1 LAGGARK
8 LEPADEQPPVGFD
21 IDGAVTISGGE
32 KVKVATA
39 WSTSVNTEEAVSAAY
54 AQVRHKLGGPPDWL
68 AVHASVAHD
77 GSVLINTLHEVAPA
91 VSVHGGTSCL
101 GVMTEEGF
109 HAADGVGLGLLGL
122 SDPTGRYG
130 VGVEGSGLDPREAG
144 AAAARKAMA
153 VAGRPGESPDLIWLT
168 CTPGSEEK
176 VLQGIEGVVGS
187 NVPIAGGSAAD
198 KTIEGH
204 WKQFANG
211 EVYSNSVV
219 VTAMFPSTG
228 AHSFFWSGYYTTE
241 HRGTVTKASGRTIHT
256 IDNRPAAEVYN
267 EWTYGTIK
275 DSLNGGN
282 VLADTTLHPIGRRAK
297 KIGGVTFY
305 RLSHP
310 EAVTPKGGLSLFTDI
325 EAGEKIVLMA
335 GSQLDLI
342 ARSGVVARHA
352 LKKGALSPDQAAGGL
367 VIFCA
372 GCMLAIQD
380 RMEEVVANV
389 RDALGGNPFL
399 GAFTF
404 GEQGCFV
411 DGANY
416 HGNLM
421 MSVIVFERG

>member
-1 LAGGARK
+1 MK
-8 LEPADEQPPVGFD
+8 
-21 IDGAVTISGGE
+21 VT
-32 KVKVATA
+32 TA
-39 WSTSVNTEEAVSAAY
+39 WSTSANTEEAVSAAY
-54 AQVRHKLGGPPDWL
+54 AKVARELGGAPDWL
-68 AVHASVAHD
+68 AVHASVEHD
-77 GSVLINTLHEVAPA
+77 SAVLVDTLHKIAPA
-91 VSVHGGTSCL
+91 IPVHGGTSCL
-101 GVMTEEGF
+101 GVMTEAGF
-109 HAADGVGLGLLGL
+109 HTADGVGLGLFGL
-122 SDPTGRYG
+122 SDSAGRYG
-130 VGVEGSGLDPREAG
+130 VGAAGGSSNPRALGAVAAREAL
-144 AAAARKAMA
+144 AA
-153 VAGRPGESPDLIWLT
+153 AGRPDESPDLIWLT
-168 CTPGSEEK
+168 CAPGFEEQ
-176 VLQGIEGVVGS
+176 VLQGIEDTIGP
-187 NVPIAGGSAAD
+187 NIPIAGGSAAD
-198 KTIEGH
+198 NTIEGH

-211 EVYSNSVV
+211 EVYSDGVV

-228 AHSFFWSGYYTTE
+228 VHSFFWSGYYTTE

-267 EWTYGTIK
+267 EWTYGSIQ
-275 DSLNGGN
+275 DSLSGGN
-282 VLADTTLHPIGRRAK
+282 VLANTTLHPIGRRAK

-310 EAVTPKGGLSLFTDI
+310 ESVTPEGGLSLFTNV
-325 EAGEKIVLMA
+325 EAGENIVLMA
-335 GSQLDLI
+335 GSQLDLV

-352 LKKGALSPDQAAGGL
+352 LKKGSLAPDQVAGGL

-389 RDALGGNPFL
+389 REALGGNPFL

-421 MSVIVFERG
+421 MSVIVFERS

>member
-1 LAGGARK
+1 M
-8 LEPADEQPPVGFD
+8 
-21 IDGAVTISGGE
+21 
-32 KVKVATA
+32 KVATA
-39 WSTSVNTEEAVSAAY
+39 WSISTDTKEAVSTAY
-54 AQVRHKLGGPPDWL
+54 AKVTSELGGPPDWL
-68 AVHASVAHD
+68 AVHASVEHD
-77 GSVLINTLHEVAPA
+77 SSVLLDALHKIAPD
-91 VSVHGGTSCL
+91 VPVHGGTSCL
-101 GVMTEEGF
+101 GVMTEAGF
-109 HAADGVGLGLLGL
+109 HTADGVGLGLFGL
-122 SDPTGRYG
+122 CDPSGSYG
-130 VGVEGSGLDPREAG
+130 VGAEESGPNPRAVG
-144 AAAARKAMA
+144 AAATREALAA
-153 VAGRPGESPDLIWLT
+153 AGRPDESPDLIWLT
-168 CTPGSEEK
+168 CAPGSEEQ
-176 VLQGIEGVVGS
+176 VLQGIEDAVGP
-187 NVPIAGGSAAD
+187 NVPVAGGSAAD
-198 KTIEGH
+198 NTIEGY
-204 WKQFANG
+204 WKQFASG
-211 EVYSNSVV
+211 EVYSDGVV

-228 AHSFFWSGYYTTE
+228 VHSFFWSGYYTTE
-241 HRGTVTKASGRTIHT
+241 HRGTVTKASGRTIQT
-256 IDNRPAAEVYN
+256 IDDRPAAEVYN
-267 EWTYGTIK
+267 EWTYGSVK

-310 EAVTPKGGLSLFTDI
+310 EAVTPAGGLSLFTNI
-325 EAGEKIVLMA
+325 EVGEKIVLMA

-352 LKKGALSPDQAAGGL
+352 LKKGSLAPEQVAGGL

-380 RMEEVVANV
+380 RMEEVVANI
-389 RDALGGNPFL
+389 REALGENPFL

>member
-1 LAGGARK
+1 MKAA
-8 LEPADEQPPVGFD
+8 
-21 IDGAVTISGGE
+21 S
-32 KVKVATA
+32 A
-39 WSTSVNTEEAVSAAY
+39 WSTSANTEHAVSTAY
-54 AQVRHKLGGPPDWL
+54 AKVQHELGGPPDWL
-68 AVHASVAHD
+68 AVHASVEHD
-77 GSVLINTLHEVAPA
+77 SAMLINTLNRVAPA
-91 VSVHGGTSCL
+91 VPVHGGTSCL

-109 HAADGVGLGLLGL
+109 HAADGVGLGLFGLG
-122 SDPTGRYG
+122 DPSGCYG
-130 VGVEGSGLDPREAG
+130 VGTGRSDPDPRAAG
-144 AAAARKAMA
+144 AAAAREA
-153 VAGRPGESPDLIWLT
+153 VAAAGHSSESPNLIWLT
-168 CTPGSEEK
+168 CAPGSEEK
-176 VLQGIEGVVGS
+176 VLQGIEDTVGP

-198 KTIEGH
+198 NTIEGH

-211 EVYSNSVV
+211 EACSDGVV

-228 AHSFFWSGYYTTE
+228 VHSFFWSGYYTTE
-241 HRGTVTKASGRTIHT
+241 HRGTVTEAFGRVIRT

-267 EWTYGTIK
+267 EWTYGAIK
-275 DSLNGGN
+275 DSLSGGN
-282 VLADTTLHPIGRRAK
+282 VLGDTTLHPIGRRAK

-310 EAVTPKGGLSLFTDI
+310 EAVTPEGGLSLFTNI
-325 EAGEKIVLMA
+325 EVGEKIVLMA
-335 GSQLDLI
+335 GSRLDLI

-352 LKKGALSPDQAAGGL
+352 MNKGPLSPDQVAGGL

-380 RMEEVVANV
+380 RMDEVVANI
-389 RDALGGNPFL
+389 RDALGGNSFL

-421 MSVIVFERG
+421 MSVIVFERD